1 MGLSQRQLL
10 QLMWARGVDKG
21 ADVLSLY
28 MDILE
33 QSERLVEYT
42 TLQKYS

>member
-1 MGLSQRQLL
+1 MGLSQRELI
-10 QLMWARGVDKG
+10 QLMWVCGVDKG

-33 QSERLVEYT
+33 QSERLVEHT